1 MKKLSTLLIIAF
13 ALVLGLTQCKKK
25 VDTIATPSDLGKT
38 VHITVNVGDGD
49 RHIVY
54 PGTGAVVY
62 TDGDIIYVGDGK
74 KYLGSLEYE
83 SGKFSGTINEPAV
96 GDYLYFY
103 FLGGLT
109 PSATL
114 VAGTTTD
121 FTVSIANQSSKLPVL
136 SLGRSS
142 SPYTTSTATYG
153 CTLLNKCGLVK
164 FVPATATPETVKVGC
179 MKTTAKIDFATP
191 GITPTATTG
200 KVTLYSESDAAKWA
214 ILLVQDE
221 VSTPTVTIAGYN
233 STIVSVPAV
242 TENMYYTNGGNGVS
256 IAMTKVYPYIDA
268 VFTVGSTTI
277 GSGTTVKFSK
287 GNLQYLGTGTYGT
300 ETPKW
305 RFADNQWDYMGN
317 GTNGN
322 VAIDGYSAYNTGS
335 NSATPTDADKAAA
348 RDLFGWGTSGGGT
361 PTTPPYMT
369 IDNNGSIYGG
379 TSDIAGTN
387 CDWGVYNKE
396 VIENNDGKDWRT
408 LTSTEWSNL
417 FDRTKTIAGNS
428 QKLYGFATVMGVRGI
443 VVLPDKWDGS
453 VDGNFKYA
461 GTDYTANQYTATATS
476 TVTWG
481 DMEDAGAVF
490 LPAAGLRNG
499 DDVRYVGSEGR
510 YWSSTCNDSDRAYY
524 VNFISGGFDPSRFHY
539 RYYGYPVRLVFEE
552 NRICPCQ

>member
-25 VDTIATPSDLGKT
+25 VDTIASPSNLGKT
-38 VHITVNVGDGD
+38 VHITVNVGGD
-49 RHIVY
+49 KHQVF
-54 PGTGAVVY
+54 PNTGAVVY
-62 TDGDIIYVGDGK
+62 TDHDIIYVGDGK

-83 SGKFSGTINEPAV
+83 SGKFSGTINEPAE

-136 SLGRSS
+136 SFGRSTS
-142 SPYTTSTATYG
+142 TYTTSTATYG

-164 FVPATATPETVKVGC
+164 FVPATATPETVKVGG
-179 MKTTAKIDFATP
+179 MKTTATIDFANP
-191 GITPTATTG
+191 GISPTETTG

-233 STIVSVPAV
+233 STIASVPAV

-256 IAMTKVYPYIDA
+256 IAMEPVSPYIDA
-268 VFTVGSTTI
+268 EFTVAQGTI
-277 GSGTTVKFSK
+277 VKFSK
-287 GNLQYLGTGTYGT
+287 GNLQYLGTGTSGT

-335 NSATPTDADKAAA
+335 KSDTPTNADKAAA
-348 RDLFGWGTSGGGT
+348 RDLFGWGTSGW
-361 PTTPPYMT
+361 
-369 IDNNGSIYGG
+369 NNGNCFYQPYN
-379 TSDIAGTN
+379 TSDSYSYTSSVGYGYGPTDGSTYTYSLTGTYAN
-387 CDWGVYNKE
+387 ADWGVYNRQDNQNKIEGGGDHAWRVLTKE
-396 VIENNDGKDWRT
+396 EWVHVFNERSTTSGHRYAKATVCDMAGVILLPDNWSDDKYSLNNYNT
-408 LTSTEWSNL
+408 AEAA
-417 FDRTKTIAGNS
+417 FAGNTINS
-428 QKLYGFATVMGVRGI
+428 SGWAT
-443 VVLPDKWDGS
+443 LEA
-453 VDGNFKYA
+453 A
-461 GTDYTANQYTATATS
+461 GC
-476 TVTWG
+476 
-481 DMEDAGAVF
+481 VF
-490 LPAAGLRNG
+490 LPAAGYRSGNE
-499 DDVRYVGSEGR
+499 VRDVGSYGR
-510 YWSSTCNDSDRAYY
+510 YWSSTCNASDKAYRVAFDSSH
-524 VNFISGGFDPSRFHY
+524 VVQSNEGN
-539 RYYGYPVRLVFEE
+539 RYIGCSVRLVF
-552 NRICPCQ
+552 

>member
-25 VDTIATPSDLGKT
+25 VDTIATPSNLGKT
-38 VHITVNVGDGD
+38 VYITVNVGDGD

-62 TDGDIIYVGDGK
+62 TDGDKIYVGDGK
-74 KYLGSLEYE
+74 KYLGTLTYG
-83 SGKFSGTINEPAV
+83 SGAFSGTITQPAV

-103 FLGGLT
+103 FLGGIEIS
-109 PSATL
+109 PVAAT
-114 VAGTTTD
+114 TSYEI
-121 FTVSIANQSSKLPVL
+121 SIANQSSKLPVL
-136 SLGRSS
+136 SFGRS
-142 SPYTTSTATYG
+142 TSTYTNENATYG

-164 FVPATATPETVKVGC
+164 FVPATATPETVKVGG
-179 MKTTAKIDFATP
+179 MKTTATIDFANP
-191 GITPTATTG
+191 GITPTDATG
-200 KVTLYSESDAAKWA
+200 KVTLYAESNAAKWA
-214 ILLVQDE
+214 ILLVQGE

-233 STIVSVPAV
+233 STIASVPAV

-268 VFTVGSTTI
+268 VFTVAQGK
-277 GSGTTVKFSK
+277 TVKFSK
-287 GNLQYLGTGTYGT
+287 GNLQYLGTGTSGK

-369 IDNNGSIYGG
+369 INNNGSIYGG
-379 TSDIAGTN
+379 TSNIAGTD

-396 VIENNDGKDWRT
+396 VIENNDGKNWRT
-408 LTSTEWSNL
+408 LTSAEWAYV
-417 FDRTKTIAGNS
+417 FQGRTDASQKYGHGSVNGVKGMIILPDVWVLPSGLSFTAGNS
-428 QKLYGFATVMGVRGI
+428 AWANSYT
-443 VVLPDKWDGS
+443 
-453 VDGNFKYA
+453 
-461 GTDYTANQYTATATS
+461 TDQ
-476 TVTWG
+476 WEK
-481 DMEDAGAVF
+481 MEKNGAVF
-490 LPAAGLRNG
+490 LPAAGYREGASVYN
-499 DDVRYVGSEGR
+499 VGSVGY
-510 YWSSTCNDSDRAYY
+510 YWSSTHYLNYGAYFVHFYSD
-524 VNFISGGFDPSRFHY
+524 GFNPSNASQ
-539 RYYGYPVRLVFEE
+539 RYDGYSVRLVFEE
-552 NRICPCQ
+552 SRICPCQ

>member
-25 VDTIATPSDLGKT
+25 VDTITPTGP
-38 VHITVNVGDGD
+38 VGEPVYITLNVDGV
-49 RHIVY
+49 RHEVF
-54 PGTGAVVY
+54 PNTGAVVY
-62 TDGDIIYVGDGK
+62 TDGDKIYVGNNGKYIGTLTYDDGAF
-74 KYLGSLEYE
+74 G
-83 SGKFSGTINEPAV
+83 GTIYGPETT
-96 GDYLYFY
+96 DYLHFY
-103 FLGGLT
+103 FVGGLT
-109 PSATL
+109 PSATPE
-114 VAGTTTD
+114 AGTTTD
-121 FTVSIANQSSKLPVL
+121 FTVSIADQHSQLPVL
-136 SLGRSS
+136 SYAHSTQKYVDG
-142 SPYTTSTATYG
+142 TTTYG

-164 FVPATATPETVKVGC
+164 FVPATATPETVKVGG

-191 GITPTATTG
+191 GISPTETTG

-233 STIVSVPAV
+233 STIASVPAV

-256 IAMTKVYPYIDA
+256 IAMEPVSPYIDA

-287 GNLQYLGTGTYGT
+287 GNLQYLGTGTSGK

-335 NSATPTDADKAAA
+335 NSATPTNADKAAA
-348 RDLFGWGTSGGGT
+348 RDLFGWGTSGGGN
-361 PTTPPYMT
+361 PATPPYMT

-379 TSDIAGTN
+379 TSNIANTN

-417 FDRTKTIAGNS
+417 FNRTTTIAGNS
-428 QKLYGFATVMGVRGI
+428 EQLYGYATVMEVKGI
-443 VVLPDKWDGS
+443 VVLPDNWDGS
-453 VDGNFKYA
+453 VDGSFTYA
-461 GTDYTANQYTATATS
+461 GTDYTANQYNATS

-481 DMEDAGAVF
+481 TMEAAGAVF
-490 LPAAGLRNG
+490 LPAAGSRNG
-499 DDVRYVGSEGR
+499 SSVDRAGSYGY
-510 YWSSTCNDSDRAYY
+510 YWSSSIISSNTDGAYGVYFRSGDFNPTIGDLRYNGDS
-524 VNFISGGFDPSRFHY
+524 
-539 RYYGYPVRLVFEE
+539 VRLVF
-552 NRICPCQ
+552 